1 MYKVGCWN
9 IWGLNSPQKQ
19 KIIRDWTIHH
29 RLGIIGLLETK
40 VVSVNMEAVVTKLQ
54 LPAWNF
60 LSNVNSS
67 PSCRVMVGWDPAIF
81 CISCLHSSDQWVTC
95 DVTTLATNTAFRVTF
110 VYGLNTPAGRELLWT
125 YMKHQAPLFSSSPWI
140 ILGDFNAILRSS
152 NRIGGDTCW
161 YGHQDAFG
169 NCIQD
174 SELVQIPYT
183 RMNFTWHNGQQGVNA
198 IMKKLDWI
206 FSNQYFLSTW
216 PTTHSIFLPRDYS
229 DHSSMIL
236 EFSTPEPRP
245 PSPFKFLNFW
255 ADRSEFL
262 DLYSP
267 FRTAKPLAQMVSH
280 QLSSNAV

>member
-1 MYKVGCWN
+1 
-9 IWGLNSPQKQ
+9 
-19 KIIRDWTIHH
+19 
-29 RLGIIGLLETK
+29 
-40 VVSVNMEAVVTKLQ
+40 
-54 LPAWNF
+54 
-60 LSNVNSS
+60 
-67 PSCRVMVGWDPAIF
+67 
-81 CISCLHSSDQWVTC
+81 
-95 DVTTLATNTAFRVTF
+95 
-110 VYGLNTPAGRELLWT
+110 
-125 YMKHQAPLFSSSPWI
+125 
-140 ILGDFNAILRSS
+140 
-152 NRIGGDTCW
+152 
-161 YGHQDAFG
+161 
-169 NCIQD
+169 
-174 SELVQIPYT
+174 
-183 RMNFTWHNGQQGVNA
+183 
-198 IMKKLDWI
+198 MKKLDWI